1 MSWKLQWKNMR
12 ILIILVCGII
22 LPVTAFAT
30 CELRDTVVIDTLPRR
45 AMGNPYRFRPVQLIV
60 PGVLIGAGALGL
72 GNEWVRHTNTET
84 KDELQEHPHSPLTID
99 DFSQYAP
106 VAAAYGL
113 RLCGVKGVHDYIDL
127 SRSALS
133 IGYSRRNSHRERS
146 SLFHLY
152 ILPTTDFT
160 INVTG
165 ILPGRSSNWRPI
177 QTMKLKIRCIL

>member
-1 MSWKLQWKNMR
+1 MR

>member
-72 GNEWVRHTNTET
+72 GNEWVRHTNSET

-113 RLCGVKGVHDYIDL
+113 RLCGVKGVHDYID
-127 SRSALS
+127 
-133 IGYSRRNSHRERS
+133 
-146 SLFHLY
+146 
-152 ILPTTDFT
+152 FT
-160 INVTG
+160 IISGTAYLLTG
-165 ILPGRSSNWRPI
+165 LSVYGVKTFTRS
-177 QTMKLKIRCIL
+177 

>member
-1 MSWKLQWKNMR
+1 MR

-106 VAAAYGL
+106 VAAAYA
-113 RLCGVKGVHDYIDL
+113 V
-127 SRSALS
+127 
-133 IGYSRRNSHRERS
+133 
-146 SLFHLY
+146 
-152 ILPTTDFT
+152 
-160 INVTG
+160 
-165 ILPGRSSNWRPI
+165 
-177 QTMKLKIRCIL
+177 